1 MVIARAPSQV
11 VRYADETGFNAV
23 AGAFAVGPM
32 SGGVFNP
39 VVSLSPVAFSR
50 TIPITSASAIL
61 AHPLGDQPISTNREE
76 SRL

>member
-11 VRYADETGFNAV
+11 VRCADETGFTAV
-23 AGAFAVGPM
+23 AGAFAVGAM
-32 SGGVFNP
+32 SGDTSNP
-39 VVSLSPVAFSR
+39 VVSLGAVVFAR
-50 TIPITSASAIL
+50 TIPTTSVSAML